1 MIVVNQDPFEL
12 VHDIARSSERLC
24 DTPRV
29 SCRGRVT
36 GVRGGLIFAK
46 VPAVGVGD
54 QVDISRAAQSS
65 LRGEVIGFDGDTV
78 TIAPYGDVAGVSPG
92 SPLTFAA
99 GVKTLTIP
107 VDPCGMV
114 LGALGE
120 TLEGKPPSPA
130 RSARIA
136 LRAPPPAALGRPTIR
151 EQLPTGIKAIDLCV
165 PLGVGQRIGLFA
177 PAGVGKST
185 LLGLLARNAA
195 VDRVV
200 IALVGERGR
209 EVQEFLEES
218 LGPEGRARSV
228 VVVSTSDESSLRR
241 FAAAQTATAI
251 AESYRAAG
259 KRVLLLVDSLTRASR
274 ALREIGL
281 AAGEL
286 PVRQGYTPSVFTELP
301 RLLERPGL
309 TKSGSIT
316 ALYTVLTAS
325 EQESDPLAEEIKS
338 ILDGHLILSEQVAQ
352 SGVRP
357 ALDIVRSISRLSNQ
371 IWESSERGAEQ
382 RRAVERCVQ
391 IVAQV
396 RRERDLLLLGG
407 TPDRAL
413 QAAITADAAIR
424 ALLNQRK
431 ESAPCSASDLESLIS
446 ISEKYRTNLE
456 FHAAPV

>member
-1 MIVVNQDPFEL
+1 
-12 VHDIARSSERLC
+12 
-24 DTPRV
+24 
-29 SCRGRVT
+29 
-36 GVRGGLIFAK
+36 
-46 VPAVGVGD
+46 
-54 QVDISRAAQSS
+54 
-65 LRGEVIGFDGDTV
+65 
-78 TIAPYGDVAGVSPG
+78 
-92 SPLTFAA
+92 
-99 GVKTLTIP
+99 
-107 VDPCGMV
+107 
-114 LGALGE
+114 
-120 TLEGKPPSPA
+120 
-130 RSARIA
+130 
-136 LRAPPPAALGRPTIR
+136 
-151 EQLPTGIKAIDLCV
+151 
-165 PLGVGQRIGLFA
+165 VGQRIGLFA